1 MRRTSCV
8 AAAVMLLS
16 ALGGCGSA
24 GPVRGWTETVV
35 IPTYP
40 VGPTSELPNFD
51 RREIYPYGRQA
62 DLSFERRDVKYKA
75 YLAENEYLRIEVLP
89 EIGGRLFAMYDR
101 VTGEDIVY
109 RQVSIKPGLVG
120 LRGAWICGGIEWNF
134 PRSHS
139 VTTHDLVS
147 SRLLRHDDGSV
158 SIVVGDAERTFRMS
172 WTVELRLRP
181 GKAFV
186 EARIICRNPTP
197 FVHSAGWWS
206 NAAFPATEQT
216 QIIFPF
222 HKTTGHGSG
231 YLADWPI
238 RDGEDMS
245 WYRKHRRATS
255 TFRAAGEEDFIVG
268 YDHARDVGLAQY
280 ADRHLMPGRKWWTW
294 GTSDGGMRW
303 ARILSDDN
311 RPYVELQ
318 SGRPLTQSEEFDMQP
333 HEEIEF
339 LEYWMPVTRIGPPA
353 RVNPEAVVRL
363 TAADGAATVGV
374 LPTGRIEDAR
384 IELSAG
390 GRLLKRWQRTI
401 SPAEAFKEQHPL
413 GKAKPDDIWLRVF
426 DSSGRQVIAHRYG
439 HYRPGEPLTE
449 PRPRRRRGQEPEQ
462 PKPETPAAKL
472 ARAVTLSKQGSFAE
486 AKKPLAEL
494 LAAGGEGVDPSV
506 VRYYLGVAEARLGRP
521 DAALSAWDAVS
532 AGSPVKRAALMEG
545 AKLLLAERKWQ
556 QAVDRLHPLASG
568 RPPHALAQVY
578 TAVALRKS
586 GRPKQA
592 EALLRQALRQDPL
605 LLLGQ
610 LELALLRGGG
620 LDGLSALRDE
630 QRRIEAATAYLEM
643 RDFRTAERL
652 LRPADRSTGSTTAL
666 YLRAYVAELTGDAGK
681 AERLRKQATKAGVRG
696 CMPSRLEELAA
707 FRAAIR
713 SDPGDASAHYLAGL
727 VLYSSKRHDDAIAH
741 WQRAGRLGHEDAA
754 VHHCIARALA
764 RENPEA
770 AVPHYERAAK
780 MAPQD
785 EQVYTDLDTAYRTL
799 GRTQKRI
806 ALLQRA
812 TRLLPTKHELAHR
825 LALSYFDAGRYD
837 EAVKVYQTRR
847 FRVAEGRYQLHDH
860 YAMALVGRASDH
872 LAAGRSAEALKDL
885 DAALEY
891 PENLGIGRPDR
902 ARTDATTHYW
912 RGVALD
918 RLGKAGQAKQ
928 AWSQAGDLTRISR
941 RMGPWRPERGLHV
954 VHAVM
959 ALRRMGEAARAKD
972 LTERLEE
979 ACERIEDYRPPQGKA
994 FVAMI
999 RGYLAATG
1007 GRSKDADAAL
1017 RQAEAGEGWIE
1028 GYLRL
1033 VRKWAKL
1040 LERLRSAERAALSPQ
1055 SGRTA
1060 T

>member
-1 MRRTSCV
+1 MRRASCV
-8 AAAVMLLS
+8 AAAMLLS
-16 ALGGCGSA
+16 AAGGCGSPGA
-24 GPVRGWTETVV
+24 VRAWTETVV

-51 RREIYPYGRQA
+51 RREVYPYGRQA
-62 DLSFERRDVKYKA
+62 DLSFERRDMKYKA

-134 PRSHS
+134 PCGHS

-147 SRLLRHDDGSV
+147 CQLLRHDDGSA
-158 SIVVGDAERTFRMS
+158 SIVLGDTERTFRMS

-186 EARIICRNPTP
+186 ETRIICRNPTP
-197 FVHSAGWWS
+197 FVHEAGWWS

-222 HKTTGHGSG
+222 HKTTGHGG
-231 YLADWPI
+231 GTLADWPI

-294 GTSDGGMRW
+294 GTNDGGMRW
-303 ARILSDDN
+303 AQILSDDN

-318 SGRPLTQSEEFDMQP
+318 SGRPLTQGEEFDMQP
-333 HEEIEF
+333 HEEIEM

-353 RVNPEAVVRL
+353 RVNPEAAVRL
-363 TAADGAATVGV
+363 TAAGGTATVGV

-390 GRLLKRWQRTI
+390 ERLLKRWQRTI
-401 SPAEAFKEQHPL
+401 SPAEPFKGQHPL
-413 GKAKPDDIWLRVF
+413 GEAKPDDIWLRVF
-426 DSSGRQVIAHRYG
+426 DGGGRQVIAHRHG
-439 HYRPGEPLTE
+439 HYAPGEPLTE
-449 PRPRRRRGQEPEQ
+449 PRPQRRPGLEPEE
-462 PKPETPAAKL
+462 PAPDTPAQKL

-486 AKKPLAEL
+486 AKKSLTEL

-506 VRYYLGVAEARLGRP
+506 AGYYLGVTEAHLGRP
-521 DAALSAWDAVS
+521 GAALSAWDAVV
-532 AGSPVKRAALMEG
+532 ADGPVGRTVLPALMEG
-545 AKLLLAERKWQ
+545 AKLMLAEAKWQ
-556 QAVDRLHPLASG
+556 RAIDRLRPLASAW
-568 RPPHALAQVY
+568 PAHALAQVY
-578 TAVALRKS
+578 TAVALRKL
-586 GRPKQA
+586 GRKDQA

-610 LELALLRGGG
+610 VELALLRGGG

-630 QRRIEAATAYLEM
+630 QRRIEAATAYLAM
-643 RDFRTAERL
+643 RDYATAERL
-652 LRPADRSTGSTTAL
+652 LRPAGGSAGSTTAL
-666 YLRAYVAELTGDAGK
+666 YLRAHVAELAGDAEK
-681 AERLRKQATKAGVRG
+681 AGRLRTQAAEASVRG

-713 SDPGDASAHYLAGL
+713 SDPDDGSAHYLAGL
-727 VLYSSKRHDDAIAH
+727 VLHSWKRHDDAIAH

-754 VHHCIARALA
+754 VYHAIGTALA
-764 RENPEA
+764 RENPEDA
-770 AVPHYERAAK
+770 IPHYERAAK
-780 MAPQD
+780 MAPKT
-785 EQVYTDLDTAYRTL
+785 EQMYTDLDAAYLQL
-799 GRTQKRI
+799 GRTQRRI
-806 ALLQRA
+806 DLLQRA
-812 TRLLPTKHELAHR
+812 TKLLPTKHELAHR
-825 LALSYFDAGRYD
+825 LALAYFDAGRYD
-837 EAVKVYQTRR
+837 DAVKVYQAWR
-847 FRVAEGRYQLHDH
+847 FRVAEGRYELHDH
-860 YAMALVGRASDH
+860 YAMALVGRATDH
-872 LAAGRSAEALKDL
+872 LTAGRSAEALKDL

-902 ARTDATTHYW
+902 ARGEATIHYW

-918 RLGKAGQAKQ
+918 RLGRAAQAKE
-928 AWSQAGDLTRISR
+928 AWSQAGEQAGASR
-941 RMGPWRPERGLHV
+941 RMGPWRPERGLHA
-954 VHAVM
+954 VHAAM
-959 ALRRMGEAARAKD
+959 ALQRVGEAARAKE
-972 LTERLEE
+972 LTDRLEE
-979 ACERIEDYRPPQGKA
+979 ACERFEDFRPPQGKA

-999 RGYLAATG
+999 RGYLAAAA

-1017 RQAEAGEGWIE
+1017 RQAEVGSGWIE

-1033 VRKWAKL
+1033 VRKWASL
-1040 LERLRSAERAALSPQ
+1040 LGHPAAAERAARP
-1055 SGRTA
+1055 A
-1060 T
+1060 A